1 MAFGK
6 RASGDPA
13 LLTVVVPQIA
23 KQLLLKDE
31 KSGRT
36 FLVDTGAQV
45 SVVPATPADRDRK
58 TPSASLRAANG
69 SVIHTYGAVSTT
81 LQFHGRRF
89 PATLVIANVQRPLL
103 GADFIRRHR
112 LLVDL
117 ANDRLIDATAFST
130 YPCNSAPPQHGTTAL
145 SLISDNPF
153 LHLLQEFPE
162 ITEPTFRESCP
173 SHGVY
178 HRIPTRG
185 PPVFSRPRRLCPQK
199 LKIAKDEFDTMQQM
213 GIIRK
218 SSSQWSSPL
227 HMVPKGQGAWRPC
240 GDYRRLNLASIPD
253 RYPVPH
259 IQDFTSQLHGMTIFS
274 KIDLIRGYHQ
284 IPIFPDDVEKTAIT
298 TPFGLWEFVRMPFG
312 LRNAGQ
318 SFQRLM
324 DSVLQGL
331 PRVFVY
337 IDDILLASKTPK
349 QHLEDLR
356 KVFQRLKDNGLI
368 IRPEKCVFGVPS
380 LTFLGHQLS
389 SDGTKPLPE
398 KVAAVQDFPLP
409 TTVRNLQKFLGMI
422 NYFHRFIPRVAV
434 VVQPLHAAMKA
445 RSPSS
450 PPRWTPEAMA
460 AFTDAKSRLAGSALL
475 SHPKCNA
482 PLSLCTDA
490 SNTGVGAS
498 LEQWSDGSWKPLGFF
513 SRTLTS
519 AQLKYSAFDRELLA
533 AYLAV
538 RHFRPLIEGRRCV
551 LVTDHKPLTQALFKR
566 SDAWCARQQRHLSA
580 VSEFISSVQH
590 RQGSSN
596 VVADCLSRH
605 PLEVEAVTFDID
617 YHALATEQS
626 TSYSVGDLETSRNG
640 LQLQQRKLS
649 SSGPLLLC
657 DTSLGYPRVVVPD
670 SWRRKIFDI
679 VHGLSHPGTRA
690 TQRLLGRSFVWH
702 RMRQDVSRWC
712 RECIPCH
719 SSKIQEHVKAPVLP
733 LDDSQQAFAH
743 IHVDLV
749 GPLPSCAGFTHI
761 FTIIDRSTRWPEAI
775 PLRDI
780 STSTCIDALI
790 SGWVARFGVPLH
802 ITSDRGTQFTSAL
815 WRGMA
820 SKLGVTLHHTT
831 AYHPQSN
838 GMVERF
844 HRVLKAALRARLTGP
859 DWSEQ
864 LPWVLLGIRTTP
876 KEDSN
881 VSPAE
886 ATFRHSPLLPG
897 EFVAPTSRARD
908 SIIPVKHHGT
918 PISGGTSSLGRHS
931 HFFVRVDSH
940 RTPLQRP
947 YQGPFPVVART
958 PKTYT
963 LRIRDKDRMISVD
976 RLKPACLPSAPISA
990 PPVAHP
996 YCTRSGRQVR
1006 PPVRFSGEA
1015 GVAPRISHCVRSW
1028 PRKRRPEFW
1037 S

>member
-6 RASGDPA
+6 RTSGDPA
-13 LLTVVVPQIA
+13 LLTVVVPRNA

-31 KSGRT
+31 KSGHI

-45 SVVPATPADRDRK
+45 SVVPATPADRDRAK
-58 TPSASLRAANG
+58 PSASLRAANG
-69 SVIHTYGAVSTT
+69 SIIHTYGVVSTT
-81 LQFHGRRF
+81 LQFSGRRF
-89 PATLVIANVQRPLL
+89 PSTLVVANVQRPLL

-117 ANDRLIDATAFST
+117 ANDRLIDATTFST
-130 YPCNSAPPQHGTTAL
+130 YQCSASPSQHSLTAI
-145 SLISDNPF
+145 SPISDDPF
-153 LHLLQEFPE
+153 QHLLREFPE
-162 ITEPTFRESCP
+162 ITEPTFKESCP
-173 SHGVY
+173 HHGVY

-185 PPVFSRPRRLCPQK
+185 PPVSSRPRRLCPQK
-199 LKIAKDEFDTMQQM
+199 LKIAKDEFHTMQQM

-284 IPIFPDDVEKTAIT
+284 IPVFPDDVEKTAIT

-337 IDDILLASKTPK
+337 IDDILLASETPE

-356 KVFQRLKDNGLI
+356 AVFQRLRDNGLI

-380 LTFLGHQLS
+380 VTFLGHQLS
-389 SDGTKPLPE
+389 AEGTRPLPE

-409 TTVRNLQKFLGMI
+409 TSVRNLQKFIGMI
-422 NYFHRFIPRVAV
+422 NYFHRFIPKVAV
-434 VVQPLHAAMKA
+434 ALQPLHASMKG
-445 RSPSS
+445 RSASS
-450 PPRWTPEAMA
+450 SPRWTPLAMD
-460 AFTDAKSRLAGSALL
+460 AFNDVKSRLADSALL

-498 LEQWSDGSWKPLGFF
+498 LEQWSGGSWKPLGFF

-538 RHFRPLIEGRRCV
+538 RHFQPLIEGRRCV

-605 PLEVEAVTFDID
+605 PLDIEAVTFDID
-617 YHALATEQS
+617 YQALATEQS
-626 TSYSVGDLETSRNG
+626 ASSTVGVDDLKANLHG
-640 LQLQQRKLS
+640 LQLQRRRLS
-649 SSGPLLLC
+649 SRGPFLLC

-670 SWRRKIFDI
+670 SWRRKIFDL

-690 TQRLLGRSFVWH
+690 SQRLLGRSFVWH
-702 RMRQDVSRWC
+702 CMRQDISRWC
-712 RECIPCH
+712 RECISCH
-719 SSKIQEHVKAPVLP
+719 SSKVQQHIKAPVYP
-733 LDDSQQAFAH
+733 LEDSHQAFAH

-749 GPLPSCAGFTHI
+749 GPLPSSSGFTHI
-761 FTIIDRSTRWPEAI
+761 FTVIDRSTRWPEAI
-775 PLRDI
+775 PLKDI
-780 STSTCIDALI
+780 STTTCVNALI
-790 SGWVARFGVPLH
+790 SGWVSRYGVPLH

-820 SKLGVTLHHTT
+820 ATLGVVLHHTT

-859 DWSEQ
+859 DWATQ
-864 LPWVLLGIRTTP
+864 LPWVLLGLRTTP
-876 KEDSN
+876 KEDCN
-881 VSPAE
+881 ISPAE
-886 ATFRHSPLLPG
+886 ATLKHSPLLPG
-897 EFVAPTSRARD
+897 EFVAPKSPGRNLV
-908 SIIPVKHHGT
+908 IPVKHHGT
-918 PISGGTSSLGRHS
+918 PISGGTSALARYS
-931 HFFVRVDSH
+931 HVFVRVDRH

-947 YQGPFPVVART
+947 YQGPFQVVART

-963 LRIRDKDRMISVD
+963 IRIRDKDQVISVD
-976 RLKPACLPSAPISA
+976 RLKPAGFPSSPMSA
-990 PPVAHP
+990 PPVARP
-996 YCTRSGRQVR
+996 YFTRSGRQVR
-1006 PPVRFSGEA
+1006 PPVHFLGEA
-1015 GVAPRISHCVRSW
+1015 GVASRNSAVRAVRASISC
-1028 PRKRRPEFW
+1028 
-1037 S
+1037 